1 MYLLKKILTITFNIA
16 FACVNFKFNFYLDSP
31 KINFKIKFLRFRAEA
46 LET

>member
-16 FACVNFKFNFYLDSP
+16 FAWFNFYLDSP
-31 KINFKIKFLRFRAEA
+31 KINFKIKFLRFKAQA